1 MQFVGKKMIKVAEN
15 NDSNNNSTDS
25 QNIITSDKIVIAFG
39 TN

>member
-1 MQFVGKKMIKVAEN
+1 MKKVAED

-25 QNIITSDKIVIAFG
+25 QNIITSDKIVIASG

>member
-1 MQFVGKKMIKVAEN
+1 MIKVAEN

-25 QNIITSDKIVIAFG
+25 QNIITSDKFVIASG

>member
-1 MQFVGKKMIKVAEN
+1 MIKVAEN

-25 QNIITSDKIVIAFG
+25 QNIIISDKFVIASG

>member
-1 MQFVGKKMIKVAEN
+1 MIKVAED

-25 QNIITSDKIVIAFG
+25 QNIITSDKIVIASG

>member
-1 MQFVGKKMIKVAEN
+1 MIKVAEN

-25 QNIITSDKIVIAFG
+25 QNIITSDKIVIASG